1 MDKKVEL
8 DLFEQMLVN
17 IKKVNERFSE
27 VNKRFLDYVEKTE
40 FITEINRINEELKY
54 LQDMLEK
61 YKKYLNDDFYE
72 NVKSI
77 QDIKLK
83 IDVIENNIKNFV
95 DYSYILELRSKIN
108 DLSNRLKELENKI
121 ENDLYKIYEIEK
133 LQEDVRNIS
142 TEVNS
147 ILEDYVKKEDFQKIK
162 EEVEKL
168 SNTFSENIN
177 KIIDGLIKFDEYKNE
192 IEEVKEKYLGEI
204 KEDINNLNRKVK
216 DIEKRLL
223 ERIEK
228 LEYLNEID
236 KSDIKNIKQLS
247 NLQSLYEKYVNFEN
261 KLNGLYTFLSDLQ
274 NITYELKN
282 KILDIAELK
291 GELEKIEKLENEIK
305 EMKTTIEKLKYD
317 ILDFKDMA
325 ENLMEEYREINDRL
339 RKIESIIDVTN
350 LENIF
355 TEVEK
360 IKILENDIEKLKKL
374 IYSINLKEKN
384 II

>member
-27 VNKRFLDYVEKTE
+27 VNRRFLDYVEKTE

-121 ENDLYKIYEIEK
+121 ENDLYKIYEIER
-133 LQEDVRNIS
+133 LQEDVKNIS

-192 IEEVKEKYLGEI
+192 IEEVKEKYLGKI
-204 KEDINNLNRKVK
+204 REDINDLNRKVK

-325 ENLMEEYREINDRL
+325 ENLMEEYREISDRL